1 MQTKIIIDNKQYTV
15 NLLTAKEVIQSIPGN
30 FIYSGVVEK
39 RKYSKLTSSQQ
50 DELIYQYIDYY
61 EKIEYEGNNYFI
73 LKSDLPLIFMQKSQH
88 YENKLDEINADNI
101 IGSIFFPLSNF
112 YKLFSKG
119 IKNFINL
126 IKIDTLHKPTLK
138 ISFKDELKIL
148 QIIFFLIFNIG
159 FYYFCYQKN
168 DIYPFL
174 IVAFLNFLLN
184 FVKINFNYLNPS
196 NYKLAPFSFDPKYE
210 KITLTP
216 YNKLLNMKASQPSQI
231 NKYNKEN
238 DFSFNTK
245 EINS

>member
-1 MQTKIIIDNKQYTV
+1 MQTKIIINNKQYTV

-30 FIYSGVVEK
+30 FIYSGFGEK
-39 RKYSKLTSSQQ
+39 REYEKLTSSQQ

-73 LKSDLPLIFMQKSQH
+73 LKSDLPLIFMQKSQQF
-88 YENKLDEINADNI
+88 EKKLNEINSEQI
-101 IGSIFFPLSNF
+101 IGSILFPLSNF

-126 IKIDTLHKPTLK
+126 LKIDTLNKPILK

-148 QIIFFLIFNIG
+148 QVIFFLIFNIG

-174 IVAFLNFLLN
+174 IVASLNFLLN
-184 FVKINFNYLNPS
+184 FVKINFNYLNPT
-196 NYKLAPFSFDPKYE
+196 NYKLAPFYFDPKYE
-210 KITLTP
+210 KITRTP
-216 YNKLLNMKASQPSQI
+216 YDKLLNMKVSNPSQL
-231 NKYNKEN
+231 KEEKKEDN
-238 DFSFNTK
+238 FSFNTK
-245 EINS
+245 EINF